1 MKKKLYLLSPVIVS
15 SCLLL
20 ALLSCQ
26 SPTEESTHQKKWYKG
41 NLHTHSYW
49 SDGDEFPEVIMDWY
63 KSHDY
68 HFLALSDH
76 NILAEGEMWVKIR
89 QDSLYQHAFERY
101 LKSYGEEWVEHKMD
115 SGQVKVKLKTLEE
128 YKPLFQ
134 EKERFLI
141 LPSEEITDLYEGK
154 HIHLNATNI
163 QEKIEP
169 QGGESVAATLQNNI
183 DAVRAQRERTGV
195 PMIVHIN
202 HPNFLDA
209 IQLEDMLHLKGERFF
224 EVYNGHNRVQNE
236 GGIYGLSTEAMWDL
250 INISFVNAGKPL
262 LLGLATDD
270 AHNYHQIGNQWSNA
284 GRGWVQVRADS
295 LTPASLI
302 AALETGDFYASTG
315 VTLNH
320 LSLENNLLEVSVAAE
335 EGIKY
340 TFSFI
345 ACLKESEKVEEVL
358 VVEGEAASLALK
370 EDWLF
375 ARCKITSTKLQEN
388 PIENLLYEMA
398 WTQPVQYQ

>member
-1 MKKKLYLLSPVIVS
+1 MKKERYHLQAVIGMIGLLLS
-15 SCLLL
+15 LF
-20 ALLSCQ
+20 SCQ
-26 SPTEESTHQKKWYKG
+26 SPAEGETDQKKWYKG

-68 HFLALSDH
+68 QFLALSDH
-76 NILAEGEMWVKIR
+76 NILAEGEMWIKIR
-89 QDSLYQHAFERY
+89 EDSLYQLAFQQY
-101 LKSYGEEWVEHKMD
+101 LKTYGEEWVEHELD
-115 SGQVKVKLKTLEE
+115 SGQVRVKLKTLEE
-128 YKPLFQ
+128 YQPLFQ

-154 HIHLNATNI
+154 HVHLNATNI
-163 QEKIEP
+163 QDKIEP
-169 QGGESVAATLQNNI
+169 QGGESLAETLQNNI
-183 DAVRAQRERTGV
+183 DAVWAQRKRTGV
-195 PMIVHIN
+195 PMIVHVN
-202 HPNFLDA
+202 HPNFQDA
-209 IQLEDMLHLKGERFF
+209 IRLEDMLHLKGERFF

-250 INISFVNAGKPL
+250 INISYLNAGKPL
-262 LLGLATDD
+262 LFGLATDD

-302 AALETGDFYASTG
+302 AALEAGDFYASTG
-315 VTLNH
+315 VTLK
-320 LSLENNLLEVSVAAE
+320 EVSLADNIFKVAVATE

-345 ACLKESEKVEEVL
+345 ACLKGAEKVE
-358 VVEGEAASLALK
+358 VVATIEGESASLELK

-375 ARCKITSTKLQEN
+375 VRCKITSSKLQEN

-398 WTQPVQYQ
+398 WTQPVQYH

>member
-1 MKKKLYLLSPVIVS
+1 MNKQLYRLQPVIVCT
-15 SCLLL
+15 CLV
-20 ALLSCQ
+20 LSFFACQ
-26 SPTEESTHQKKWYKG
+26 TPAEEAVLEKKWYKG

-68 HFLALSDH
+68 HFMALSDH
-76 NILAEGEMWVKIR
+76 NILAEGEMWIKIR
-89 QDSLYQHAFERY
+89 PDSIYQRAFDRY
-101 LKSYGEEWVEHKMD
+101 LKTYGEEWVVHERD
-115 SGQVKVKLKTLEE
+115 SGQLKVKLKTLQE
-128 YKPLFQ
+128 YQPLFQ

-154 HIHLNATNI
+154 HVHLNATNI

-169 QGGESVAATLQNNI
+169 QGGESVAATIQNNL
-183 DAVRAQRERTGV
+183 DAVWAQRERTGV
-195 PMIVHIN
+195 PMIVHLN

-209 IQLEDMLHLKGERFF
+209 IQLEDMLNLKGERFF
-224 EVYNGHNRVQNE
+224 EVYNGHHRVQNQ
-236 GGIYGLSTEAMWDL
+236 GGIHGLSTEAMWDL
-250 INISFVNAGKPL
+250 INISYVNEGKPL

-270 AHNYHQIGNQWSNA
+270 AHNYHHIGKDWSNA

-302 AALETGDFYASTG
+302 AALEAGDFYASTG
-315 VTLNH
+315 VELDH
-320 LSLENNLLEVSVAAE
+320 LSLANNILEVGVVAE
-335 EGIKY
+335 EGVTY

-345 ACLKESEKVEEVL
+345 ACSKGDEKVEIVST
-358 VVEGEAASLALK
+358 VEGETASLELQ

-375 ARCKITSTKLQEN
+375 ARCKITSSKLQEN
-388 PIENLLYEMA
+388 PIEDILYEMA
-398 WTQPVQYQ
+398 WTQPVQFQ

>member
-1 MKKKLYLLSPVIVS
+1 MKKKLDLLQPATVLI
-15 SCLLL
+15 CLWLGL
-20 ALLSCQ
+20 FACQ
-26 SPTEESTHQKKWYKG
+26 VPTQEESVPKKWYKG

-63 KSHDY
+63 KSHGY

-76 NILAEGEMWVKIR
+76 NILAEGDMWVKIR
-89 QDSLYQHAFERY
+89 EDSIYQKAFDRY
-101 LKSYGEEWVEHKMD
+101 LKTYGEDWVVHEMD
-115 SGQVKVKLKTLEE
+115 SGQIKVKLKTIEE
-128 YKPLFQ
+128 YQPLFQ
-134 EKERFLI
+134 EKERFLV

-154 HIHLNATNI
+154 HVHLNATNI

-169 QGGESVAATLQNNI
+169 QGGESIAVTMQNNI
-183 DAVRAQRERTGV
+183 DAVWAQRERTGV
-195 PMIVHIN
+195 PMIVHVN

-209 IQLEDMLHLKGERFF
+209 IRLEDMLHLKGERFF
-224 EVYNGHNRVQNE
+224 EVYNGHNRVQNQ

-250 INISFVNAGKPL
+250 INISYVKEGKPL

-302 AALETGDFYASTG
+302 AALEAGDFYASTG
-315 VTLNH
+315 VRLDH
-320 LSLENNLLEVSVAAE
+320 LKLEDNVLEVGVAAE
-335 EGIKY
+335 EGVNY

-345 ACLKESEKVEEVL
+345 ACVRGADKVEV
-358 VVEGEAASLALK
+358 VSTVEGEVASLELK
-370 EDWLF
+370 EDWIF
-375 ARCKITSTKLQEN
+375 ARCKITSSKLQEN
-388 PIENLLYEMA
+388 PIEGILYEMA
-398 WTQPVQYQ
+398 WTQPVQFQ

>member
-1 MKKKLYLLSPVIVS
+1 MKKKLYLLPQVIVS
-15 SCLLL
+15 SYLLL

-26 SPTEESTHQKKWYKG
+26 SPIEEKPDQKKWYKG

-63 KSHDY
+63 KSHEY
-68 HFLALSDH
+68 QFLALSDH
-76 NILAEGEMWVKIR
+76 NILAEGDMWIKIR
-89 QDSLYQHAFERY
+89 QDSLYQLAFQQY
-101 LKSYGEEWVEHKMD
+101 LKTYGEEWVEHEID
-115 SGQVKVKLKTLEE
+115 SGQVRVKLKTLEE
-128 YKPLFQ
+128 YQPLFQ
-134 EKERFLI
+134 EKERFLV

-154 HIHLNATNI
+154 HVHLNATNI
-163 QEKIEP
+163 QDKIEP
-169 QGGESVAATLQNNI
+169 QGGESVAETMQNNI
-183 DAVRAQRERTGV
+183 DAVWAQRKRTGV
-195 PMIVHIN
+195 PMIVHVN
-202 HPNFLDA
+202 HPNFQDA
-209 IQLEDMLHLKGERFF
+209 IRLEDMLHLKGERFF

-250 INISFVNAGKPL
+250 INISYVNAGKPL

-302 AALETGDFYASTG
+302 AALEAGDFYASTG
-315 VTLNH
+315 VTLKE
-320 LSLENNLLEVSVAAE
+320 LSLVDNILEVAVAAE
-335 EGIKY
+335 AGIKY

-345 ACLKESEKVEEVL
+345 ACLKGAEKVEEVATI
-358 VVEGEAASLALK
+358 EGDSASLELR

-375 ARCKITSTKLQEN
+375 TRCKITSSKLQEN